1 MPTKKDGVM
10 IILSSPSGAG
20 KTTLVGLL
28 SQRPNF
34 EVSVSHTTRKPRQ
47 NEKQNKDYFFVS
59 ETEFKRLIGN
69 EEFLK
74 SLGVDRKACIG
85 TAFVKLI
92 NFFSTSLFL
101 LLIAFIGL
109 AYFKRFETREDL
121 SDLIAILKRRNSK

>member
-1 MPTKKDGVM
+1 MFNKKSFL
-10 IILSSPSGAG
+10 IILIFLFLVS
-20 KTTLVGLL
+20 TFNLFNEVTLEYVGISLNL
-28 SQRPNF
+28 YKEF
-34 EVSVSHTTRKPRQ
+34 EISCGSVVEIFS
-47 NEKQNKDYFFVS
+47 N
-59 ETEFKRLIGN
+59 IGN